1 MDDPLAS
8 APESLPPGRVAV
20 VGATGYVGTHLVPAL
35 LEAGL
40 PVRAI
45 GRSAKVLQAR
55 GWAGVEIAEADV
67 LQPATLVPALAG
79 VATVYYLVHSMAA
92 GRRFVDL
99 DREAARHMAEACRT
113 AGVQRIVYL
122 GGLIPEGADSE
133 HLLSRQETGRLLAAS
148 GIPTVELRAGII
160 VGPGSAA
167 YEVMRDLVYHL
178 PLMLTPRWVQS
189 RSSPI
194 ALPNL
199 LTYLLA
205 APRLP
210 PGVYDAGG
218 PDYLSY
224 ETMMRQFGEVIGRKP
239 RILRVPVLT
248 PTLSSYWLGLV
259 TSVPAAIGRALI
271 GGLKSDIPARDEPLR
286 ALVPQHLLN
295 FREAVAAAL
304 EAEQQHA
311 VAGRWTEGAFP
322 FRAFRHDYAYYAKKA
337 SGSSSGPASPA
348 QVWAVLCTLGG
359 ANRYFT
365 MNFLWWLREA
375 LDWLVG
381 GPGFAH
387 GRRHPTELRLGD
399 AVDYWTVVGIEPER
413 RLTLNFGMRAPGAG
427 VLEFELEP
435 LPDGGTVLTETA
447 YWHPQGVWGLLYWYA
462 LAPAHLFIFRRMTR
476 AILRRAMSARA
487 AAPSD

>member
-1 MDDPLAS
+1 MS
-8 APESLPPGRVAV
+8 SSQAPTEPAGRAGRVAV
-20 VGATGYVGTHLVPAL
+20 VGATGYVGTYLVPDL
-35 LEAGL
+35 LDRGL
-40 PVRAI
+40 QVRAV

-55 GWAGVEIAEADV
+55 GWQGAEIVEADV
-67 LQPATLVPALAG
+67 LRPETLSAALDG
-79 VATVYYLVHSMAA
+79 VDSVYYLVHSMAA
-92 GRRFVDL
+92 GSRFVEL
-99 DREAARHMAEACRT
+99 DREAARNMGQACRA
-113 AGVQRIVYL
+113 AGVKRIVYL

-148 GIPTVELRAGII
+148 GVDVVELRAGII
-160 VGPGSAA
+160 VGAGSAA
-167 YEVMRDLVYHL
+167 YEVMRDLVFNL

-189 RSSPI
+189 KSSPI
-194 ALPNL
+194 ALANL
-199 LTYLLA
+199 LVYLAEAL
-205 APRLP
+205 RLP
-210 PGVYDAGG
+210 PGIYDAGG
-218 PDYLSY
+218 PETLSY
-224 ETMMRQFGEVIGRKP
+224 EAMMREFGATVGRRP

-259 TSVPAAIGRALI
+259 TSVPAPIGRALI
-271 GGLKSDIPARDEPLR
+271 GGLKSDIPANDAALR
-286 ALVPQHLLN
+286 RLVPQRLLN
-295 FREAVAAAL
+295 FREAVTAAL
-304 EAEQQHA
+304 EAERGHQ

-322 FRAFRHDYAYYAKKA
+322 FRAFRHDYAYYAKRA
-337 SGSSSGPASPA
+337 TGSSSGPASPA

-359 ANRYFT
+359 DTRYFT

-381 GPGFAH
+381 GPGFTH

-435 LPDGGTVLTETA
+435 LPDGGTRLTETA

-476 AILRRAMSARA
+476 AILHRA
-487 AAPSD
+487 AAQRG